1 MRSMAARL
9 LAAFLIVSILPIG
22 IVASAERS

>member
-1 MRSMAARL
+1 MRNIAARW